1 MPGKGAFRRCVEKVG
16 ASGRVRS
23 PGGVC
28 AAAGRKKYGAKR
40 FQAMA
45 AAGRRKKNSAE
56 SDLSAGLNSLLSMS
70 PTGSALKAIEAQRE
84 KLQRKMT
91 RENKR
96 KKNPSWRKTVKRTKK
111 SLKRLGVSDWD
122 APIAQ
127 KRKFKAARKNWGKKK
142 VTYHAVRTKK
152 TGTRDSHGY
161 MYGFKVK
168 NPRNPVATARE
179 AYEAF
184 HGRPSSELID
194 IVTPMHEHTVTAGIG
209 DLKKLVVKSIDGRTV
224 TIKNFGVNQQGIG
237 ALLTMNEAR
246 TQLFIDGGDQS
257 VDLEAFGVLEPFR
270 EWETLGQVKK
280 VFYFTRKDHL
290 GRDGGTATYHHT
302 FGGMV
307 EVRLPSGKIVRRR
320 ARLPDLIY
328 DTRNKLLYFSGG
340 GYTLPD
346 EGIEN

>member
-127 KRKFKAARKNWGKKK
+127 KRSFKQSRRKNS
-142 VTYHAVRTKK
+142 R
-152 TGTRDSHGY
+152 
-161 MYGFKVK
+161 

-224 TIKNFGVNQQGIG
+224 TIKNFGANQQGIG